1 MTELNNPAINTAT
14 KDMRATLDRQRQLC
28 SQEGAVS
35 ADQRIDRLNR
45 AIDLVFDNRDILVE
59 TLTQDFGHRSS
70 HQSLMSDIY
79 ATIECLKHS
88 KKHLKK
94 WMKTEKRKAP
104 FPMNLMGAKARVE
117 FQPKGVVGIIGT
129 WNFPLNTVFSPLAGV
144 LAAGNRAMIKCSEVT
159 PKTGELLATLTAKY
173 FSSDEIAVFNG
184 GPEVGAQFSALPF
197 DHLIFTGATSIA
209 RHILHAAAD
218 NLTPVTLELGGKSP
232 VIVSN
237 SYPLQDAVERI
248 FGGKILNV
256 GQVCLSPDYVFV
268 PEDQLDAFSQAAATY
283 VASMFP
289 TLLNN
294 PDYSSVVN
302 ERHYQRLQSYLADAR
317 EKGGD
322 IREIN
327 PANEDFSQQQDTYKI
342 PLTLVV
348 NPSDDM
354 LVMKEELFGP
364 VICIKTYRQ
373 VDDCINY
380 VNARPRPL
388 ALYYFGKDN
397 TEQQHILDHT
407 VSGAVTINDV
417 IFHVSCEDLPFGG
430 IGPSGMGSYHGLDGF
445 KTFSHAKAIYKQ
457 SNINF
462 QKLGGMIPPYGDK
475 ADKTLGAM
483 IRK

>member
-1 MTELNNPAINTAT
+1 
-14 KDMRATLDRQRQLC
+14 MRATLNRQRQLC
-28 SQEGAVS
+28 TEEGAVS
-35 ADQRIDRLNR
+35 AELRIDRLSR
-45 AIDLVFDNRDILVE
+45 AIDLIFDNRDIIVD

-88 KKHLKK
+88 KKHVKK
-94 WMKTEKRKAP
+94 WMKAEKRSAP

-184 GPEVGAQFSALPF
+184 GPDVGAQFSALPF
-197 DHLIFTGATSIA
+197 DHIIFTGATSIA
-209 RHILHAAAD
+209 RHILRAASD

-232 VIVSN
+232 VIVSE
-237 SYPLQDAVERI
+237 SYPIQEAVERI

-268 PEDQLDAFSQAAATY
+268 PEDQLTAFTEAASAYIAT
-283 VASMFP
+283 MFP
-289 TLLNN
+289 TVRDN

-317 EKGGD
+317 EKGAD
-322 IREIN
+322 VRELN
-327 PANEDFSQQQDTYKI
+327 PANEDFSQQQGTFKI

-354 LVMKEELFGP
+354 LVIQEELFGP
-364 VICIKTYRQ
+364 IICIKTYRQ

-388 ALYYFGKDN
+388 ALYYFGKN
-397 TEQQHILDHT
+397 KTEQQHILDHT

-430 IGPSGMGSYHGLDGF
+430 IGPSGMGNYHGADGF

-475 ADKTLGAM
+475 ADKTLKAM